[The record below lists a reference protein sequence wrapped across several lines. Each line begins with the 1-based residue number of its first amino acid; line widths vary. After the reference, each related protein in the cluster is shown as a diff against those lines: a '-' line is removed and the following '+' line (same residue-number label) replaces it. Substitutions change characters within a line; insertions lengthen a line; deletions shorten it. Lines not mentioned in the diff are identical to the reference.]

1 MDTRSF
7 DLEVFTIPESRPPY
21 PVEFRNKLVELAR
34 AGRPIPEIAAQFE
47 PSEQTIR
54 NWITQAD
61 RDAGKRIDG
70 VTGAERDDLTRLRRE
85 NRQLKLEREILAKAA
100 AWFARE
106 TDKIPDKGS
115 NS

>member
-1 MDTRSF
+1 M
-7 DLEVFTIPESRPPY
+7 PKSRPPY
-21 PVEFRNKLVELAR
+21 PAEFRNKIVELAR
-34 AGRPIPEIAAQFE
+34 AGRPIPEIAKQFE

-54 NWITQAD
+54 NWIAQAD
-61 RDAGKRIDG
+61 RDEGKRSDG
-70 VTGAERDDLTRLRRE
+70 LTTVEREELTRLRRE
-85 NRQLKLEREILAKAA
+85 NRQLKLEREILAKAT